1 MRLNVDPKTDC
12 VSGRLPHCPYCKK
25 LARPNVLMFGDLEF
39 LDNRLNE
46 QTFKSNIIKAKAK
59 LLVIELGA
67 GTAVPTVRHE
77 SAVTF
82 INPRWTADFI
92 RIECRLNR

>member
-1 MRLNVDPKTDC
+1 
-12 VSGRLPHCPYCKK
+12 
-25 LARPNVLMFGDLEF
+25 MFGDLEF
-39 LDNRLNE
+39 SDIRLNE
-46 QTFKSNIIKAKAK
+46 QTSHYQTFKSNIIKTKVK

-82 INPRWTADFI
+82 IDPR
-92 RIECRLNR
+92 